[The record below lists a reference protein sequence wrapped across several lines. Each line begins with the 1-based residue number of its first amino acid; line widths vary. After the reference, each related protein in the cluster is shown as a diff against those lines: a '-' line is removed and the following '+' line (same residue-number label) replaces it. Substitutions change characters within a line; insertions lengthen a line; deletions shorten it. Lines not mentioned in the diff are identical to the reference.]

1 MRGVRH
7 LLLAVPSFLA
17 SFQRSSA
24 LMTSAANSI
33 TLNDGRKHPL
43 VGYGTYKVG
52 FVPASASSAVSAAAA
67 GDAAKAPEVTAAEC
81 VEMALDVGYRFLDCA
96 EFYGNEAAVGEAIAK
111 SGVPR
116 SELFLASKVWTTK
129 IFEGESAVLGQV
141 WRARRASQHAA

>member
-43 VGYGTYKVG
+43 VGYGTYKVR
-52 FVPASASSAVSAAAA
+52 FVPASASSAGGA
-67 GDAAKAPEVTAAEC
+67 TRC
-81 VEMALDVGYRFLDCA
+81 
-96 EFYGNEAAVGEAIAK
+96 
-111 SGVPR
+111 
-116 SELFLASKVWTTK
+116 
-129 IFEGESAVLGQV
+129 
-141 WRARRASQHAA
+141 